1 MTRMSRLLLATA
13 LTGLTTPVLAQTLSF
28 EPVPFPDQ
36 DAAKREVVAS
46 SSVTIDG
53 KSYPLAYHTLAR
65 PGDKFGDTV
74 WGTLLNKEGQ
84 PIRDDKG
91 EPVIANSVDFSSL
104 LQVGDKLYSVSHI
117 ESRPGAM
124 YVSELEQK
132 SDGTLKILS
141 SKPIDF
147 SMDDGLWVP
156 CAGSVTPWNTHLGS
170 EEYPPNART
179 VENAK
184 SLDDIS
190 KYYKPMVRY
199 FDVNPDTMTLAA
211 FKTNFRPY
219 SYGYPTEVTVAED
232 GSAKAK
238 KHYAMGRVA
247 VELAYVMPDRKTA
260 YISDDGTNVG
270 LFRFVADV
278 PGNLDA
284 GQLFAAKWIQTGDQ
298 GAGAA
303 DIEWIDLGHATTD
316 EVAKAIKSGV
326 RFSDIFEVGERKED
340 GTCPAGFASANAEA
354 SPECLK
360 VKPGMDAVAS
370 RVETRRYASMK
381 GATTEFRK
389 MEGITFDPSS
399 NTMFLSMS
407 EVSKGMEDAAKDNK
421 YDMGGNNDI
430 RVSANK
436 CGAVYALDLNKD
448 FVATGIKSLVEGK
461 PSNYAEGSEYAG
473 NSCEIDGI
481 ANPDNLTF
489 MTGYNTLII
498 GEDTGSGHQNDAVWA
513 YNLADKKLTRIETT
527 PYGAETT
534 SVYWYK
540 DVNGHGYLMS
550 VVQHPYGES
559 DQDKLENPADARA
572 YMGYIGPFP
581 VLN

>member
-1 MTRMSRLLLATA
+1 MTRISRLLMATA
-13 LTGLTTPVLAQTLSF
+13 LAGLTTPTLAQTLSF
-28 EPVPFPDQ
+28 EPVPFPSD
-36 DAAKREVVAS
+36 DAAKREVVATP
-46 SSVTIDG
+46 SVTIDG
-53 KSYPLAYHTLAR
+53 KSYPIGYHVLAR

-74 WGTLLNKEGQ
+74 WGTLRDNKGMAIKDE
-84 PIRDDKG
+84 KG
-91 EPVIANSVDFSSL
+91 DPVVANSVDFSSL
-104 LQVGDKLYSVSHI
+104 LKVGDKLYSVSHI

-132 SDGTLKILS
+132 ADGTLKIVS

-156 CAGSVTPWNTHLGS
+156 CAGSVTPWQTHLGS

-179 VENAK
+179 IEEAK

-199 FDVNPDTMTLAA
+199 FGVNPDAMTLDA
-211 FKTNFRPY
+211 FKANFRPY
-219 SYGYPTEVTVAED
+219 SYGYPTEVTVKTG
-232 GSAKAK
+232 GSTTAK

-247 VELAYVMPDRKTA
+247 VELAYVMPDKKTA

-270 LFRFVADV
+270 LFRFVADEA
-278 PGNLDA
+278 GNLDA
-284 GQLFAAKWIQTGDQ
+284 GQLYAAKWVQTNGE

-303 DIEWIDLGHATTD
+303 SIEWIDLGHANTD

-326 RFSDIFEVGERKED
+326 KFSDIFEVGTRNED
-340 GTCPAGFASANAEA
+340 GTCPTGFATANAEA
-354 SPECLK
+354 KAECLK
-360 VKPGMDAVAS
+360 VKPGMDTVAS
-370 RVETRRYASMK
+370 RIETRRYASMK

-389 MEGITFDPSS
+389 MEGITFDAKS

-407 EVSKGMEDAAKDNK
+407 EISKGMEDAAKDNK
-421 YDMGGNNDI
+421 YDAGGNNDI

-436 CGAVYALDLNKD
+436 CGAVYALDLNENY
-448 FVATGIKSLVEGK
+448 VATSMKSLVEGK
-461 PSNYAEGSEYAG
+461 PSNYAETSEYAG
-473 NSCEIDGI
+473 NTCDIEGI

-489 MTGYNTLII
+489 MTGYDTLII

-513 YNLADKKLTRIETT
+513 YNLNDKKLTRIETT

-534 SVYWYK
+534 SVYWYN

-559 DQDKLENPADARA
+559 DEDKLKDPADARA

-581 VLN
+581 AVN